1 MFRVKVPATSANIGP
16 GFDSLGIAFNL
27 YNEFEF
33 SEVNKGISFY
43 GFKEE
48 FSNTDNIVYKAMEL
62 CFEKCNYKP
71 MGLKIGLVNENIPI
85 SRGLGSSSTCIVAG
99 LLGANAIMNN
109 PLSIEE
115 LFKLG
120 VEIEGHPDNIAPAF
134 FGDMIVS
141 VVEDGEV
148 YYNKINIKEGLSFI
162 ALIPEF
168 ELSTSLSRE
177 VLPAQINFKD
187 AVYNVSRVSLM
198 ISSFISGKFD
208 LLKYCCKDALHE
220 KYRSP
225 LIKNYN
231 LVHNK
236 CMDLDALCCFLSGAG
251 PTIMAIIKNDNKE
264 FLEKLNTFI
273 KDENIPWR
281 IKELSIDNLGATVFK
296 GGTNER

>member
-1 MFRVKVPATSANIGP
+1 MVRVKVPATSANIGP

-33 SEVNKGISFY
+33 SEVNEVINFY

-48 FSNTDNIVYKAMEL
+48 FSNIDNIVYKAMEI
-62 CFEKCNYKP
+62 CFEKCKYKP
-71 MGLKIGLVNENIPI
+71 KGLKIGLVNENIPI

-177 VLPAQINFKD
+177 VLPAQVNFKD

-231 LVHNK
+231 LVYNK

-273 KDENIPWR
+273 KDENIPWS